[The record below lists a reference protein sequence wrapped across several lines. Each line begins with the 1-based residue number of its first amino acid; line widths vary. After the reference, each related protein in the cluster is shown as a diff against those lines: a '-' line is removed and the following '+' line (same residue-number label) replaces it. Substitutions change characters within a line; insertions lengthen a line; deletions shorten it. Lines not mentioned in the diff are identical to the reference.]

1 MLILFLLPLIVV
13 CVLRKW
19 WFNPIKAHRAERA
32 HRQLAKLDY
41 G

>member
-13 CVLRKW
+13 CVLRHW
-19 WFNPIKAHRAERA
+19 QLNQGTPSAQRAPSR
-32 HRQLAKLDY
+32 LAKMDY

>member
-13 CVLRKW
+13 CVLREW
-19 WFNPIKAHRAERA
+19 RLNLIKAIRLQRAPSR
-32 HRQLAKLDY
+32 LAKMDY

>member
-19 WFNPIKAHRAERA
+19 RLNPIKALSTQRAPSR
-32 HRQLAKLDY
+32 LAKMDY